1 MRDKTK
7 MRKIKLIFLLSS
19 FCILLTSCGYLFEEQ
34 KKYEEQKITTI
45 KILSLKDSM
54 NLGFCSI
61 HVFRKGECVLNTSA
75 DLDGRFS
82 FSQPIEKI
90 ALIYAASYPKYIYYN
105 DLKNDSIFFL
115 KKSKIMVKSRGTGTD
130 IVMFKLLSD
139 IRNDITEWNKNN
151 CPKIP
156 QHE

>member
-1 MRDKTK
+1 MRDKT
-7 MRKIKLIFLLSS
+7 RKIKLVFLLSS
-19 FCILLTSCGYLFEEQ
+19 LCILLTSCGYFFENQ
-34 KKYEEQKITTI
+34 KIYEDQKITTI

-54 NLGFCSI
+54 DLGFCSI
-61 HVFRKGECVLNTSA
+61 HVFKKGECVLNTCA

-105 DLKNDSIFFL
+105 DLKDDSIFFL
-115 KKSKIMVKSRGTGTD
+115 KESKIMIESGGTGTD
-130 IVMFKLLSD
+130 TVMFILLSD